1 MLIKLLFLNRI
12 EIEVQFWEKEDKDED
27 SKGKSN
33 FFVKF
38 AIYTSRY
45 ERTGF
50 FQRLR
55 NAFKDHGKN
64 PMLGLVVED
73 LHPVLRQDDD
83 EDTQPDHQS
92 SSSIHLSKRFSSR
105 KKLIKGGHN
114 HHEMWLKDQTGVVFC
129 VAGVPGAVTRH
140 LVEGWENREKFVG
153 KFSLTLVLND
163 EHLGRLFNFNPEG
176 HSKQALMVRE
186 MLEKEIG
193 TDVVIISGGDA
204 MKETSVRCHKSVL
217 GTRSGVFRKLFDEG
231 NGDHVAQLE
240 MEYMSE
246 RGVRAFLKYLYF
258 WEVDKAVER
267 SDVALGL
274 LMAGVKYEMGELV
287 SLIRDLMMVKPEI
300 WFGVKVVEELEGFL
314 GERGDEQGNFWGDLK
329 VKVRQVLEWFKDLNR
344 KGASVEIV
352 TGSGGS
358 GGEEGKREDM
368 DCSEEVEEEEE
379 YEEMITAKEYE
390 KLDEILDKNLKL
402 EGGGGGG
409 GKEGKSK

>member
-1 MLIKLLFLNRI
+1 
-12 EIEVQFWEKEDKDED
+12 
-27 SKGKSN
+27 
-33 FFVKF
+33 
-38 AIYTSRY
+38 
-45 ERTGF
+45 
-50 FQRLR
+50 
-55 NAFKDHGKN
+55 
-64 PMLGLVVED
+64 MLGLVVED
-73 LHPVLRQDDD
+73 LHPVARDGDDNTETD
-83 EDTQPDHQS
+83 RN
-92 SSSIHLSKRFSSR
+92 SIHLSKRFAAR

-140 LVEGWENREKFVG
+140 LVEGWENREKFTG
-153 KFSLTLVLND
+153 KFSLTLVLKD

-193 TDVVIISGGDA
+193 TDVVIIAGGDA
-204 MKETSVRCHKSVL
+204 MKETSVKCHKSVL
-217 GTRSGVFRKLFDEG
+217 GTRSGVFRGIFEEG
-231 NGDHVAQLE
+231 NGDHVAQVE
-240 MEYMSE
+240 MGFMNE

-287 SLIRDLMMVKPEI
+287 SLIRDLMMIKPEG
-300 WFGVKVVEELEGFL
+300 WFGVKVAEELEGFL
-314 GERGDEQGNFWGDLK
+314 GERGNEQGGFWGDLR
-329 VKVRQVLEWFKDLNR
+329 VKCKQVLEWWRDANR
-344 KGASVEIV
+344 KGTSVEIV
-352 TGSGGS
+352 KGSGSGS
-358 GGEEGKREDM
+358 AGEEGKREDM

-402 EGGGGGG
+402 EGGKSM
-409 GKEGKSK
+409 KE